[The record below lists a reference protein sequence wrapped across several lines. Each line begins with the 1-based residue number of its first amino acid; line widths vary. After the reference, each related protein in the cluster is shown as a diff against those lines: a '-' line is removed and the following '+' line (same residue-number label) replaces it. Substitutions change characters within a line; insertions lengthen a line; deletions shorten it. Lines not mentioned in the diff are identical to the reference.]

1 MNWLDYTLVAI
12 ILGSVLLG
20 FSIGLLEA
28 IFLSLGALFG
38 WILASLIAD
47 DIGGMLSYA
56 PMLDTWITSISF
68 VVIIAITV
76 VIMRYVSKL
85 VRPVLSIVTVGL
97 SVIADKIGG
106 VLLGLVTG
114 LAITCA
120 IIIVM
125 ARFTYDFETGQGNLS
140 KEMKDRIPQV
150 EEVREGLENNL
161 INSALAP
168 NFIEFIDLLPSDALG
183 LIPSDLKASLS
194 NLKKSM
200 MKTQSE

>member
-12 ILGSVLLG
+12 ILSSVLLG

-28 IFLSLGALFG
+28 IFLSLGALIG

-47 DIGGMLSYA
+47 DIGSMLSYA

-76 VIMRYVSKL
+76 VIARYVSKL
-85 VRPVLSIVTVGL
+85 VRPVLSVVTVGL

-106 VLLGLVTG
+106 VLLGLITG
-114 LAITCA
+114 LAIACA

-125 ARFTYDFETGQGNLS
+125 ARFTYDFETGRGNLS
-140 KEMKDRIPQV
+140 EEMKDRIPQV
-150 EEVREGLENNL
+150 EQVREGLENNL
-161 INSALAP
+161 IESSLAP
-168 NFIEFIDLLPSDALG
+168 NFIEFLDLLPGDALG
-183 LIPSDLKASLS
+183 FVPSDLKASLS

-200 MKTQSE
+200 MKIDSK

>member
-140 KEMKDRIPQV
+140 KEMKDKIPQV
-150 EEVREGLENNL
+150 EEVREGLEDNL

-200 MKTQSE
+200 MKTQSQ

>member
-1 MNWLDYTLVAI
+1 MNWLDYTLVSI
-12 ILGSVLLG
+12 ILGSGLLG